1 MGRIEGKV
9 CLITGGGAGLG
20 RADAIRL
27 AEEGGKVVITDVN
40 VAGGEETAQMAGNDA
55 IFIKH
60 DVTDEDVWQKVL
72 AQTASHFGKLNVLV
86 NNAGIVVVKTVESTT
101 TEEWR
106 RVHAIM
112 TDGVFFGL
120 KYGIGLMKE
129 NEDRNSIINVSS
141 TAAFL
146 GYPPFFAYAAAK
158 GAVRSMTKSA
168 AIHCQQSGYRIRV
181 NSIHPGGIA
190 TAMVRQAQA
199 EGGTTPKPADGG
211 NAAPPG
217 PGLGDPEDVA
227 NTVLFL
233 ASDESKFINGAEMLI
248 DNGTIIQP

>member
-9 CLITGGGAGLG
+9 CLVTGGGAGLG

-40 VAGGEETAQMAGNDA
+40 VAGGEETAQMAGNGA
-55 IFIKH
+55 IFIRQ
-60 DVTDEDVWQKVL
+60 DVTDEDRWQQVL
-72 AQTASHFGKLNVLV
+72 AQTADHFGKLNVLV

-106 RVHAIM
+106 RVHSIM

-120 KYGIGLMKE
+120 KYGIGLMKQ
-129 NEDRNSIINVSS
+129 NTDLNSIINVSS

-146 GYPPFFAYAAAK
+146 GFPPFFAYSAAK

-168 AIHCQQSGYRIRV
+168 AVHCQQSGYKIRV

-190 TAMVRQAQA
+190 TEMVRKAAA
-199 EGGTTPKPADGG
+199 EGGTTPKGADPASAG
-211 NAAPPG
+211 PPG
-217 PGLGDPEDVA
+217 PGLGEPEDVA

-233 ASDESKFINGAEMLI
+233 ASDEAKFINGAEMLI
-248 DNGTIIQP
+248 DNCTIISP